1 MSMMSVPVHFTRI
14 SALLLAVAP
23 AGLFAQWE
31 PYLSPG
37 VPKTADGK
45 PDLTAPTPKTPD
57 GKPDLSGIWLYT
69 RPPAPAAPKE
79 AAAKE
84 IAAAPPATP
93 AAPANREIIPLSVRQ
108 SQFWNLGAS
117 FPDGLPFQ
125 PWAAELHRQRVAE
138 NSRDNPDAHCLP
150 LGLMQLH
157 THGQPRK
164 IVQTPG
170 VIVIVYEAN
179 SGLRQIFT
187 DGRSLPTDP
196 QPWWYGYSVGKWEGD
211 TLVVE
216 TAGFRDLGWLDV
228 EGSPLTTSGKLIER
242 FHRVDFGHLDID
254 ITIDDLK
261 AYTKPWTVTVHQ
273 RIMPDT
279 ELIEF
284 VCQEN
289 EKDAPHLA
297 GK

>member
-1 MSMMSVPVHFTRI
+1 MMVRMLGAPLLMSA
-14 SALLLAVAP
+14 ALW
-23 AGLFAQWE
+23 AQW
-31 PYLSPG
+31 PDYKTPG
-37 VPKTADGK
+37 APRTPDGK
-45 PDLTAPTPKTPD
+45 VDLTAPAPKTAD
-57 GKPDLSGIWLYT
+57 GKPDLSGIWLQQS
-69 RPPAPAAPKE
+69 RPAPGTAAQPTPDQRAPAAPAPG
-79 AAAKE
+79 AA
-84 IAAAPPATP
+84 
-93 AAPANREIIPLSVRQ
+93 REIIPLSVRQ
-108 SQFWNLGAS
+108 SQFWNLGAA
-117 FPDGLPFQ
+117 FKDGLPFT

-164 IVQTPG
+164 MIQTPG
-170 VIVIVYEAN
+170 LIVIVYEAN

-187 DGRSLPTDP
+187 DGRALPADP
-196 QPWWYGYSVGKWEGD
+196 QPWWYGYSAGKWEGD

-216 TAGFRDLGWLDV
+216 TTGFRDLGWLDV
-228 EGSPLTTSGKLIER
+228 EGSPLTSEGKLIER
-242 FHRVDFGHLDID
+242 FRRPDYGHLDIEV
-254 ITIDDLK
+254 TIEDKK

-273 RIMPDT
+273 RLMPDQ